1 MTIHRFKFS
10 DELNIEIQKF
20 SNLHIY
26 DNNEDFK
33 ESFDKWCESPFIK
46 DLIDTENEFLYR
58 YQYKT
63 DITTKIYR
71 SIKYYYVKKFSLN
84 NNKEP
89 KKRER
94 KYDLDPD
101 ILLYI
106 KKHISEQFDINP
118 NFKPST
124 SYIDF
129 CKSNSDFDNNY
140 IKKCYK
146 NQYYQIKNIR
156 YSINAT

>member
-10 DELNIEIQKF
+10 DDLNVEIQKF

-26 DNNEDFK
+26 DNKEDFK
-33 ESFDKWCESPFIK
+33 ESFEKWCETPSIK
-46 DLIDTENEFLYR
+46 DLIDKENEFLYR

-94 KYDLDPD
+94 KYDIDPD
-101 ILLYI
+101 ILLHI
-106 KKHISEQFDINP
+106 KKHITEQFDINP
-118 NFKPST
+118 DFKPSK

-129 CKSNSDFDNNY
+129 CKISFNNNY

-146 NQYYQIKNIR
+146 NQYYQMKNKR
-156 YSINAT
+156 YNINAE

>member
-10 DELNIEIQKF
+10 DDLNVEIQKF
-20 SNLHIY
+20 ANLHIY
-26 DNNEDFK
+26 DNKEDFK
-33 ESFDKWCESPFIK
+33 ESFDKWCELPIIK
-46 DLIDTENEFLYR
+46 DLIDKESEFLYR

-94 KYDLDPD
+94 KYDIDQD
-101 ILLYI
+101 ILQNI
-106 KKHISEQFDINP
+106 KTHILEQFTINP
-118 NFKPST
+118 NFKPSK
-124 SYIDF
+124 SYTEF
-129 CKSNSDFDNNY
+129 CKINSKFDNNY

-156 YSINAT
+156 YSINDN